1 MELDFKYILL
11 KHGDGARYIFEN
23 ACDKSF
29 KKEFEKSFSVK
40 CNPGDEGIDIFVGD
54 FDKPL
59 IVYQCKFFPES
70 IGDSQKK
77 QIRDSF
83 KKAIESKEYELKE
96 WNLCIPK
103 VLDIEEHKWWATW
116 KSKTTKTHKIEI
128 HLLDST
134 ALLGLLKKHKI
145 DEEVFDLED
154 KRQLREI
161 HEYLIQREES
171 IKEVLSKPVNIDYTN
186 SVFISKLKSAKINE
200 HHQNYERQFFNAE
213 ILEKT
218 INSKGISKNITE
230 LSSLKLN
237 IHDLWLTQYTKNA
250 EDNDGNKLLGTV
262 NERIENLNDS
272 TLKSTLNVSVV
283 EKKGMLHQFADSCEI
298 GWVKNYKE
306 KLVLYEKN
314 ENGNKG

>member
-134 ALLGLLKKHKI
+134 ALLGLL
-145 DEEVFDLED
+145 
-154 KRQLREI
+154 
-161 HEYLIQREES
+161 
-171 IKEVLSKPVNIDYTN
+171 NITGP
-186 SVFISKLKSAKINE
+186 IATGKSS
-200 HHQNYERQFFNAE
+200 
-213 ILEKT
+213 ILELVNKAIAVPIPT
-218 INSKGISKNITE
+218 PFDNSDIAIGIAVSALIYKGIPIIEAIGIANI
-230 LSSLKLN
+230 LPSPAYL
-237 IHDLWLTQYTKNA
+237 A
-250 EDNDGNKLLGTV
+250 M
-262 NERIENLNDS
+262 
-272 TLKSTLNVSVV
+272 VSPSG
-283 EKKGMLHQFADSCEI
+283 K
-298 GWVKNYKE
+298 
-306 KLVLYEKN
+306 
-314 ENGNKG
+314 